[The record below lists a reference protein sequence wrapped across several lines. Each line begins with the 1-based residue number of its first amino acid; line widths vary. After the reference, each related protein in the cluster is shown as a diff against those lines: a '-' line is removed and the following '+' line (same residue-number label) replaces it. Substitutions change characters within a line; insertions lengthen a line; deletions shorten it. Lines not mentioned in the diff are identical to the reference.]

1 MGTFLSISIVENIK
15 KNTEEKLLEFSESI
29 QGNLKKLKIDEENIL
44 NAKIKNIDKNSTA
57 VLYPIYNVDFYYC
70 AQFISQHLNTSV
82 LTIYIHDN
90 DAWYF
95 VLYNNGQEISRYV
108 SNFETIEEN
117 PESWICNYFNLAKIY
132 NSNETIL
139 KNYLEKINSKKNS
152 NNCLN
157 EVSEF
162 LKLLKFPIN
171 KIFSFKSYKSI
182 LSEETLNSIKKPFIS
197 LLDLR
202 KTKKYTKELLK
213 LNQNELKELFTEEI
227 KFIEK
232 ETKGANNINYFLNI
246 ESLTLQVFG
255 NFPNKNEPILI
266 INLAFSHKMEE
277 VQSFLNK

>member
-1 MGTFLSISIVENIK
+1 MGIFLSISIVESTK
-15 KNTEEKLLEFSESI
+15 KDTEEKLIEFSESI
-29 QGNLKKLKIDEENIL
+29 QGNFKKLEINEENIL
-44 NAKIKNIDKNSTA
+44 NTKIKNIDKNSTS
-57 VLYPIYNVDFYYC
+57 VLYPTFNVDFYYC
-70 AQFISQHLNTSV
+70 AQFISQHLSTSV

-95 VLYNNGQEISRYV
+95 LLYNNGQEISRYV
-108 SNFETIEEN
+108 SNFNIVEEN
-117 PESWICNYFNLAKIY
+117 PESWICNYYNLAEIFKTDEI
-132 NSNETIL
+132 IL
-139 KNYLEKINSKKNS
+139 KNYLEKINAKKDS

-162 LKLLKFPIN
+162 FKLLKLPTN

-202 KTKKYTKELLK
+202 KTKKYTKDLLK
-213 LNQNELKELFTEEI
+213 LNQNEFKELFAEEI
-227 KFIEK
+227 EFIEK
-232 ETKGANNINYFLNI
+232 ETKGAANLNYFLNI